1 MEIILKILGNGAKRC
16 SRPGTTFFT
25 HDDKGGAGFD
35 TIFLFLEE
43 KNSVKPPKRDRLFG
57 RAQIRFRLAFWDR
70 E

>member
-1 MEIILKILGNGAKRC
+1 MAQRDV
-16 SRPGTTFFT
+16 SRPGATFFA
-25 HDDKGGAGFD
+25 HGGKEGAGFD

-57 RAQIRFRLAFWDR
+57 RAQIRFRLAFLDR

>member
-1 MEIILKILGNGAKRC
+1 MAQRDV
-16 SRPGTTFFT
+16 SRPGATFFA
-25 HDDKGGAGFD
+25 HGGKEDAGFD

-57 RAQIRFRLAFWDR
+57 RAQIRFRLAFLDR